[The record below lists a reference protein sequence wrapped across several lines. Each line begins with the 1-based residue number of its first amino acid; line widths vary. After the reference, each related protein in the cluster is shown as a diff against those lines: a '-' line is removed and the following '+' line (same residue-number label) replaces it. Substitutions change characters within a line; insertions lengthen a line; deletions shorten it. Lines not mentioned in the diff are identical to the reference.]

1 MDYKQLKWVHAGA
14 LTSRELVLASG
25 KLDHGLLPRG
35 DDGQER
41 QDYIGLEFSGRVCC
55 LPPAT

>member
-1 MDYKQLKWVHAGA
+1 MLKWVHAGA
-14 LTSRELVLASG
+14 LTSRELLLASG
-25 KLDHGLLPRG
+25 KLDHDLLPRG